1 MREGSGVARGIVTLT
16 TDFGTGDPF
25 VGTMK
30 GVILGIN
37 PEVELVDISHDI
49 RAFDVMEA
57 AYVVA
62 QAYRYFPPRTIHLVV
77 VDPGVGTARRP
88 LLASADR
95 YLFVAPDNGVLS
107 VIYAKEES
115 LYVRHITASHYFLE
129 PVSNTFHGRDI
140 FAPIAGWLSRHVE
153 TDKFGEL
160 ITDYTKFALPVPKRV
175 NEKLVKA
182 LVLRVDRFGTLMTN
196 LTPADLPE
204 LFQEKPAA
212 FKIMVGKGE
221 VTQLKTA
228 YADGAQ
234 GELFAILGSSG
245 YIEIA
250 ANRGSASQALGV
262 GRGVEV
268 GVVIS

>member
-1 MREGSGVARGIVTLT
+1 MARSIVTLT
-16 TDFGTGDPF
+16 TDFGSSDSL
-25 VGTMK
+25 VGSMK
-30 GVILGIN
+30 GVILGVN
-37 PEVELVDISHDI
+37 PDVELIDISHDI
-49 RAFDVMEA
+49 RPYDVMEA
-57 AYVVA
+57 AYVIA

-88 LLASADR
+88 LLVSADR
-95 YLFVAPDNGVLS
+95 YYFVAPDNGVLS
-107 VIYAKEES
+107 VVYSKEES

-140 FAPIAGWLSRHVE
+140 FAPIAGWLSRQVE

-160 ITDYTKFALPVPKRV
+160 VTDYAKFAAPLPKRV

-182 LVLRVDRFGTLMTN
+182 LILRVDRFGNLMTN

-204 LFQEKPAA
+204 LFQENPTA
-212 FKIMVGKGE
+212 FKMVVGKGE

-228 YADGAQ
+228 YADGAP

-250 ANRGSASQALGV
+250 ANKGSASQAMGV

-268 GVVIS
+268 GVVLS